1 MMFAKLKDWAR
12 DSDWKRTRE
21 QIKKRDAF
29 FANIYTI
36 AWSYY
41 QQVED
46 QAIMD
51 CCEFY
56 SRINKEAVSKGII
69 DYSNT
74 IRIIP
79 AYSLEGEAKKI
90 YGEIISVACVRKAMN
105 DLLQEDVDWFIR
117 NPNWEAARQFGK
129 EYIQVPKSMAVLTDN
144 EIFALIRPSC
154 SSEEIPELGAFYS
167 FSVAMNA
174 TCPKSIQCI
183 PEKTDERVY
192 LCNTG
197 TIDYKGNITIKK
209 EKRTG
214 APCNYLYEVLQ
225 EEALQSTPKQAYQF
239 HDDDKKAP
247 E

>member
-1 MMFAKLKDWAR
+1 
-12 DSDWKRTRE
+12 
-21 QIKKRDAF
+21 
-29 FANIYTI
+29 
-36 AWSYY
+36 
-41 QQVED
+41 
-46 QAIMD
+46 
-51 CCEFY
+51 
-56 SRINKEAVSKGII
+56 
-69 DYSNT
+69 
-74 IRIIP
+74 
-79 AYSLEGEAKKI
+79 
-90 YGEIISVACVRKAMN
+90 MN

-144 EIFALIRPSC
+144 EIFALISPSC

-197 TIDYKGNITIKK
+197 TIDYKGDITIKK

-239 HDDDKKAP
+239 QDDDKKAP
-247 E
+247 Q